1 MDHEIGSWKMVFFHG
16 PTSWSNFHSPILFLK
31 QFTKFLGP
39 SPGVHRKCTKRND
52 RVPKSE
58 CACFFNRCL
67 KKVDLKEEENLVWP
81 FSCLLLGFTCVH
93 FLLKCVEDV
102 GCKSSHNKKSELLK
116 NERFNMYM
124 FNVTYMWH
132 APCVVQYIEHYNLQ
146 PASPC
151 VLKFLSSPQKVVS
164 IKDHAHSFAPL
175 WDSLRD
181 FIHNSIE
188 MWENMTLEEVK
199 ARLHWICRGDI
210 VLQGKLMWPI
220 VGFQLHIRF

>member
-1 MDHEIGSWKMVFFHG
+1 MVRLHG
-16 PTSWSNFHSPILFLK
+16 PTSIV
-31 QFTKFLGP
+31 QFCFWNNLQSFWAPHQVYTESAPRGMTVYQKVNVL
-39 SPGVHRKCTKRND
+39 V
-52 RVPKSE
+52 
-58 CACFFNRCL
+58 FFNRCL